1 MLHKI
6 NLPECTQHLDWV
18 VQFQSDLLHALCDE
32 HVAPANVTVDWVKAQ
47 CPEVDGDWMTRF
59 CSWSKKG
66 SSMLNRMG
74 VVAGLPDAD
83 KQALITLYESNIRYP
98 EAFDIAVPNPPATR
112 PLPVGLP
119 EAAVSAYRGFFEMFY
134 APIFYRDKGYPIE
147 DDELGEQFFHKDNYL
162 SKYHSA
168 NPGVKV
174 CPLCDGGMDGAE
186 LDHWLAKKYLPE
198 LNCHPQNLVE
208 ICGACNGRSNKGER
222 LALDEGSPEP
232 FNAWFHPFLRPAI
245 GEFDIER
252 DGDRVKLVSGD
263 PDGQAKLDNF
273 GRIINL
279 GTRWSNEWRTQVDC
293 IQSKIRN
300 HARRGEALD
309 EDLLKDKIQSW
320 KDDAD
325 AEVGLA
331 AYAILEHCLLTSALE
346 EESGIFQE
354 FVEYAAKQG

>member
-6 NLPECTQHLDWV
+6 NLPECTQHLDWI
-18 VQFQSDLLHALCDE
+18 VQFQSDLLNALCDA
-32 HVAPANVTVDWVKAQ
+32 HVSAIDVTVDWVKAQ
-47 CPEVDGDWMTRF
+47 RPDVAGDWLERF
-59 CSWSKKG
+59 CGWSKK
-66 SSMLNRMG
+66 SASMLDRMK
-74 VVAGLPDAD
+74 VVASLSDAE
-83 KQALITLYESNIRYP
+83 KQSIIAHHEVSVRYP
-98 EAFDIAVPNPPATR
+98 EAFNGALPLPPATR
-112 PLPVGLP
+112 PLPAGLS
-119 EAAVSAYRGFFEMFY
+119 ESAVSAYRGFFEMFY

-162 SKYHSA
+162 SEYHSA
-168 NPGVKV
+168 NPDVKV

-208 ICGACNGRSNKGER
+208 ICSACNGRSNKGER
-222 LALDEGSPEP
+222 LAFDEGSPEP

-252 DGDRVKLVSGD
+252 DGDRVKLVSDD

-279 GTRWSNEWRTQVDC
+279 GTRWSNVWRTQVDR

-309 EDLLKDKIQSW
+309 EDLLKNKIQSW

-331 AYAILEHCLLTSALE
+331 AYAILEHRLLTSALE
-346 EESGIFQE
+346 EESDIFQE
-354 FVEYAAKQG
+354 FVEYAAEQG